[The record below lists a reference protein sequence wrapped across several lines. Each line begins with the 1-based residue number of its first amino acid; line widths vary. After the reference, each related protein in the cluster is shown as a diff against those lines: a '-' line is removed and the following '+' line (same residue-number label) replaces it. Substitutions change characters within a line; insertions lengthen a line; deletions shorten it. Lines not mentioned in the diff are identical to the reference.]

1 MDEDYYYDASNYD
14 WTSGPDDPVYENYP
28 LDYRD
33 YNDAS
38 NYDWTS
44 GPDDPVYE
52 NYPLDYR
59 DFWESGPDEDYALDY
74 RDYTNNQSNNYADYT
89 APLDWTTGPD
99 QLGQDVAGG
108 NISSSYAEF
117 VEEQKN
123 NPTVTN
129 FLSNAVG
136 KLGDGASSFLKKYLY
151 DPKTGKFNIAG
162 IGTGMAALAALTGG
176 DKPKS
181 SAYQG
186 EIPKLTAINQQIAYN
201 DPNRRPGSMG
211 RQYFTG
217 NQFVA
222 PGQAGATQA
231 AAQAQAQGILAAYK
245 PAEAVTN
252 PYAGQF
258 RMAYEKPDT
267 GNVTTVS
274 PASGV
279 ASVLPVPQASDTIE
293 PMAGGGMAK
302 SRYLKGIT
310 DGMADKIPSSI
321 DGKQKAAL
329 SHGEFVIPADV
340 VSHLGNGNSDAG
352 AKKLYEMMSRI
363 RKARTGNEKQGKRI
377 NPNQFMPGGQVGYA
391 AGGIAKFNEGGPT
404 GTTGAATT
412 GVTTPAIPDQ
422 GKSVAEGLSSWAG
435 PYVSDMLG
443 KGAALS
449 TQPYQ
454 TYTGPLTAGPSD
466 LQQQQYAGLSDV
478 AKTGYTPTESKG
490 GIFDTSAAQQYMNPY
505 LSAALDPQLA
515 ELRRQGQI
523 TNLGNR
529 AQATKMG
536 AFGGSGSA
544 LMETETQ
551 RNVLDKM
558 QQALGQGYNTAYDKA
573 MAQYNA
579 DQNRQLEAGRDT
591 EASRQYS
598 ANFGL
603 KTLGELGAAG
613 ATQRDIEQRGIAAD
627 KAQFEEQRDFPYKQV
642 QFQKSLLTG
651 LPITTTD
658 TTQMQSQLGQIS
670 GQIAGL
676 ASLYQLLAGLGQ
688 TK

>member
-1 MDEDYYYDASNYD
+1 MEEYYNEFTGDYETYSPPEYNASDYD
-14 WTSGPDDPVYENYP
+14 WTSGPGEGDP

-33 YNDAS
+33 YWEA
-38 NYDWTS
+38 
-44 GPDDPVYE
+44 GPEEGDP
-52 NYPLDYR
+52 
-59 DFWESGPDEDYALDY
+59 LDY
-74 RDYTNNQSNNYADYT
+74 RDYTNNESNNYADYKN
-89 APLDWTTGPD
+89 LDWTTGPD

-108 NISSSYAEF
+108 NISSSYADF
-117 VEEQKN
+117 VKEQEN
-123 NPTVTN
+123 NPTVKN
-129 FLSNAVG
+129 FLSRAVS
-136 KLGDGASSFLKKYLY
+136 KLGDAAGSFLKKYLY
-151 DPKTGKFNIAG
+151 DPKTGKFNLAG
-162 IGTGMAALAALTGG
+162 LATGAAALSALTGG

-181 SAYQG
+181 NAYQG
-186 EIPKLTAINQQIAYN
+186 EIPKLTAVNQQIAYN
-201 DPNRRPGSMG
+201 DPNRRPGSAG

-222 PGQAGATQA
+222 PDQAGATQA
-231 AAQAQAQGILAAYK
+231 AAQAQAQGILAGYR
-245 PAEAVTN
+245 PAEAAIN

-279 ASVLPVPQASDTIE
+279 ASVLPIPQASDRIE

-302 SRYLKGIT
+302 GRYLKGIT

-391 AGGIAKFNEGGPT
+391 EGGIAHFVVGGEAGSS

-454 TYTGPLTAGPSD
+454 TYTGPLTAGASD
-466 LQQQQYAGLSDV
+466 LQQRQYAGLADV
-478 AKTGYTPTESKG
+478 AKTGYTPTEFKG
-490 GIFDTSAAQQYMNPY
+490 GIFDTTAAQQYMNPY

-551 RNVLDKM
+551 RNVMDKM

-579 DQNRQLEAGRDT
+579 DQNRQLEAGRET
-591 EASRQYS
+591 EASRQYG

-603 KTLGELGAAG
+603 KTLGELGTAG
-613 ATQRDIEQRGIAAD
+613 ATQRDIEQQGIAAD
-627 KAQFEEQRDFPYKQV
+627 KLQFEEQRDFPYKQV

-676 ASLYQLLAGLGQ
+676 ASLYKTLEGLGQ